1 MQTLPQGLASRRGL
15 IATESCHNCL
25 AYWCENFL
33 ASKKLSPLILL
44 ETVARGQGKVY
55 ATILQMSKLRLRVF
69 KYQDAR
75 LESGP
80 KNLSKHPPQNVAGA
94 LAPSLKERGGNTEE
108 DCWVF
113 SPLIPGLRD
122 AS

>member
-1 MQTLPQGLASRRGL
+1 M
-15 IATESCHNCL
+15 
-25 AYWCENFL
+25 
-33 ASKKLSPLILL
+33 
-44 ETVARGQGKVY
+44 ETVACGQGKVY
-55 ATILQMSKLRLRVF
+55 ATILQMHKLKLRGC

-80 KNLSKHPPQNVAGA
+80 KILSNHPPQNVAGA
-94 LAPSLKERGGNTEE
+94 LERSLKQRRGNRGE
-108 DCWVF
+108 DCWGF